1 MSMLK
6 KYRLLNGYTQLQLAN
21 KLGISRNAYVNYEK
35 GIRIMPLNITYRFL
49 RLRGE
54 SDDIKLC
61 NVLEEIY
68 PNIE

>member
-6 KYRLLNGYTQLQLAN
+6 KFRLLNEYTQFELAK
-21 KLGISRNAYVNYEK
+21 KLGISRNAYANYEK
-35 GIRIMPLNITYRFL
+35 GIRTMPLNIAYRFL

-68 PNIE
+68 PNIK

>member
-6 KYRLLNGYTQLQLAN
+6 KFRLLNEYTQFELAK

-35 GIRIMPLNITYRFL
+35 GIRTMPLNITYRFL
-49 RLRGE
+49 KLRGE
-54 SDDIKLC
+54 VGDIKLC
-61 NVLEEIY
+61 EVLEEIY

>member
-6 KYRLLNGYTQLQLAN
+6 KFRLLNEYTQFELAK
-21 KLGISRNAYVNYEK
+21 KLGISINAYANYEK
-35 GIRIMPLNITYRFL
+35 GIRTMPLNITYRFL

-61 NVLEEIY
+61 EVLEEIY
-68 PNIE
+68 PNIK